1 MLPICLLLAGAA
13 PPVDP
18 PWPPDAVVL
27 VIAGWCAPCHREVAQ
42 IDDIAAAAGGRQVQV
57 IGIDQSPGTRALL
70 ARVPAARRW
79 LPSPV
84 ERNVLRD
91 AVYAASAG
99 LPYAVATDRRGRVC
113 ADARLGL
120 DAARTRALVA
130 QCPSPAASASATP

>member
-1 MLPICLLLAGAA
+1 MLPICLLFAGAA
-13 PPVDP
+13 PAVEP
-18 PWPPDAVVL
+18 PWPSDAVVL
-27 VIAGWCAPCHREVAQ
+27 VIAGWCAPCHREVTQLDA
-42 IDDIAAAAGGRQVQV
+42 IAAAAGGRRVQV

-79 LPSPV
+79 LPSPA
-84 ERNVLRD
+84 ERSALRE

-130 QCPSPAASASATP
+130 QCPSLTTAASATP